1 MTVEHTNKTIHV
13 PVELN
18 EVVYVNIPHITIPAR
33 RIVTEIRVTRN
44 GIWVTVENSRTGE
57 QTVFEAQ
64 QFGHDVFTDSVT
76 AMAKNPRYQERITKE
91 VATHA

>member
-1 MTVEHTNKTIHV
+1 MPVEHTTKTIHV

-44 GIWVTVENSRTGE
+44 GI
-57 QTVFEAQ
+57 
-64 QFGHDVFTDSVT
+64 
-76 AMAKNPRYQERITKE
+76 
-91 VATHA
+91 